1 MCSRKNH
8 IKLRATATSPSLLP
22 FLSPSNRSFDLTC
35 LSSYHQGIKA
45 WTTSAFS
52 LAKWEKYLNLN
63 RITLITPQKPKK
75 NISKWFWFFLSM
87 KTHWFLVLFFW
98 RGGCLWEIPRT
109 HPASSWWRRAAQHGV
124 PFLGIFGGLWFRSS
138 WTGFGFTKLQVRK
151 LKSNL
156 KNESLANENHWI
168 WLFVYGLFPVVDFSL
183 ALIFL
188 REFPWDQPNRPD
200 QEISSF
206 KPAWSQTK

>member
-87 KTHWFLVLFFW
+87 KTHWFLVLLFW

-124 PFLGIFGGLWFRSS
+124 PFLGIFGGLWFRSFV
-138 WTGFGFTKLQVRK
+138 GQV
-151 LKSNL
+151 
-156 KNESLANENHWI
+156 
-168 WLFVYGLFPVVDFSL
+168 L
-183 ALIFL
+183 ALRSYRLENWNPTWKMKVWQMRIIGFDYL
-188 REFPWDQPNRPD
+188 YIDFFQ
-200 QEISSF
+200 
-206 KPAWSQTK
+206 